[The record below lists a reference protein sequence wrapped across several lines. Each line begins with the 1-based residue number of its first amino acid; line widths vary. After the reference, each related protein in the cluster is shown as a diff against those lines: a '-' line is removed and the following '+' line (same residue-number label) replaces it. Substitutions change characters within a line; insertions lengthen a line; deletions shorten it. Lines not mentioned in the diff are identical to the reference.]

1 MTEIQATILV
11 DSREQMPLDIR
22 AYPVEVV
29 GLPVGDY
36 GIKGFS
42 GWENP
47 QFIIERKS
55 LSDLIGSLTQGRE
68 RFLREV
74 EKLREFRFAAIV
86 IEAYESEILRW
97 DYESKATPQSI
108 LQSLAA
114 IQVRAG
120 VHVIWAMDRPGAV
133 TALEQ
138 LVRQF
143 CRGVEKDYRRL
154 LKACETMTTGKTGL
168 DGTH

>member
-1 MTEIQATILV
+1 MTEIMPTILV
-11 DSREQMPLDIR
+11 DSREQTPLDIR

-42 GWENP
+42 DMENP

-108 LQSLAA
+108 VQSLAA

-120 VHVIWAMDRPGAV
+120 IHIIWAMNADGAV
-133 TALEQ
+133 KTVKSLAH
-138 LVRQF
+138 QF
-143 CRGVEKDYRRL
+143 CRGIAKDTRRL
-154 LKACETMTTGKTGL
+154 ERAGAEIEA
-168 DGTH
+168 

>member
-1 MTEIQATILV
+1 MLI
-11 DSREQMPLDIR
+11 DSRERTPLDIR

-74 EKLREFRFAAIV
+74 EKLKRFRFAAIV
-86 IEAYESEILRW
+86 IEAQESDALSGEYL
-97 DYESKATPQSI
+97 SKATPQSI
-108 LQSLAA
+108 PASLSI
-114 IQVRAG
+114 IQIRADI
-120 VHVIWAMDRPGAV
+120 HIIWAGDRDGAV
-133 TALEQ
+133 RVLEQ
-138 LVRQF
+138 LAHQF
-143 CRGVEKDYRRL
+143 CRGIEKDHKRL

-168 DGTH
+168 DETH